1 MNNTVYFKRQ
11 QQLTLR
17 GHQGFSLFSYVD
29 MVAHMLSFLC
39 VCVCVR
45 GGGWVCAHGRVFPS
59 FCLLCLEFSMSFGSP
74 FIFIGLPDTYDVIFR
89 MIRWLIYCF
98 LIRINE
104 CKLCK
109 YLLVLYV
116 LKRESKLFS
125 FHDPDK

>member
-1 MNNTVYFKRQ
+1 MC
-11 QQLTLR
+11 
-17 GHQGFSLFSYVD
+17 
-29 MVAHMLSFLC
+29 AW
-39 VCVCVR
+39 VCVCDVP
-45 GGGWVCAHGRVFPS
+45 PS

-74 FIFIGLPDTYDVIFR
+74 FIFIGLPDTYDVIFG